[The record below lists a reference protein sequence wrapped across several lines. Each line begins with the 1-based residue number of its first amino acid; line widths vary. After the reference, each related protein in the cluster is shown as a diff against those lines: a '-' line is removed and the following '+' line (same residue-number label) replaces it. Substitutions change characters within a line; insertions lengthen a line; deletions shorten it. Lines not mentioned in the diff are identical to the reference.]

1 MGKRL
6 NNIFNSNILL
16 KKSDFAESNISD
28 QKRLSFSINSLEKK
42 GYRIGIPVRYH
53 DVINL
58 NKVFNLKML
67 EFHMSDRDLI
77 LTLKNT

>member
-1 MGKRL
+1 M
-6 NNIFNSNILL
+6 I
-16 KKSDFAESNISD
+16 KKDYLFPLIV
-28 QKRLSFSINSLEKK
+28 LKK

-67 EFHMSDRDLI
+67 EFHMSDRDLN
-77 LTLKNT
+77 LDPKNT